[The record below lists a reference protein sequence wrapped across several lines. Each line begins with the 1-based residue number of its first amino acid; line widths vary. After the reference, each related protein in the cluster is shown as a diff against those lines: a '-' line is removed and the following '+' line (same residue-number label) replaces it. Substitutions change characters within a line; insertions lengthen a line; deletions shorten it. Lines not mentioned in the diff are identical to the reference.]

1 MLAFALSI
9 RSIPVQAILLL
20 RRLNPGRA
28 RMLASMKSV
37 QLIVWLALASLPV
50 QAAAQEGFF
59 YHWENR
65 VRSTMGQQPAWPV
78 PLFAPTSN
86 LSQLFR
92 YDVVRQTVPGGTDTW
107 NYGFNK
113 GFNLTP
119 WYNTEVDLTVPPYLE
134 HNSAARDGFGDFGT
148 LVKYR
153 FAAGNAEHGDYSIAG
168 SVALTFPTGSYRNGA
183 PHATLGPTLHA
194 GKGYKNFDVLT
205 SLGGVLPT
213 ADSDRIGRTIAWNVV
228 GQYRI
233 HKRFWPE
240 IENNTTFFR
249 GGPNDG
255 RVQNFVSPGL
265 VVSPLKLTRD
275 PKSRLGFI
283 LGLGE
288 QIATTHFHLYNHALM
303 LDARFVF

>member
-1 MLAFALSI
+1 MKPLLVMLLI
-9 RSIPVQAILLL
+9 AI
-20 RRLNPGRA
+20 
-28 RMLASMKSV
+28 
-37 QLIVWLALASLPV
+37 ASLSLT
-50 QAAAQEGFF
+50 ASAQDGFF
-59 YHWENR
+59 YRWENR
-65 VRSTMGQQPAWPV
+65 VRSTMAQQPSWPV

-92 YDVVRQTVPGGTDTW
+92 YDIVRQTATNGIDTW
-107 NYGFNK
+107 NYGSGK

-119 WYNTEVDLTVPPYLE
+119 WYNTEVDVTVPPYIE

-153 FAAGNAEHGDYSIAG
+153 FTTGNAEHGDYSIAG
-168 SVALTFPTGSYRNGA
+168 SMALTFPTGSYKNGA
-183 PHATLGPTLHA
+183 QHATVGPTLHA
-194 GKGYKNFDVLT
+194 GKGYKNFDVIT
-205 SLGGVLPT
+205 SLGAVLPT
-213 ADSDRIGRTIAWNVV
+213 ADSDSIGRTVAWNVV

-240 IENNTTFFR
+240 IENNATFFH

-265 VVSPLKLTRD
+265 VVSPLKLNRD

-283 LGLGE
+283 LGIGE
-288 QIATTHFHLYNHALM
+288 QISTTHFHLYNHALI
-303 LDARFVF
+303 LDARVVF